1 VAIPSYNLRKAHASL
16 KENYGPHLQERTFS
30 WELMKQ
36 ISDRCHLYH
45 PELGY
50 QTFKSVEK

>member
-1 VAIPSYNLRKAHASL
+1 
-16 KENYGPHLQERTFS
+16 
-30 WELMKQ
+30 MKQ